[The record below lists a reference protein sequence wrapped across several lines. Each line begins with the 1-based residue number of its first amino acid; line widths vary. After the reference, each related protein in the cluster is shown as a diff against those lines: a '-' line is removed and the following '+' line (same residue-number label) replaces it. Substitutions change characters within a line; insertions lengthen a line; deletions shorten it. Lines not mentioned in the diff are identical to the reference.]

1 MNALPRSHQ
10 ILKEAETAAES
21 YQSPVQKLRE
31 NKENQKKELVAKI
44 SELSQKGMT
53 VAEIA
58 KTLNVPYSKVHYISR
73 SKKEIN
79 QNLTYNVKKS
89 HKNDR
94 TRQDRQDSP
103 AQELLQE
110 TLGLVSDR
118 TDGAVLRVLKIES
131 IRPFFMNP
139 VKWCD
144 PLKLKKYMCLWES
157 GANFPP
163 IEVVEQLP
171 EQLKGFDAGRA
182 AELFGEAMAKQLDE
196 QRDLI
201 VMDGHHRWLSA
212 YLIGKHTIT
221 AWVTVNA

>member
-1 MNALPRSHQ
+1 MAERFFLKKNAEIIGTSRTSVQRRLNALPRSHQ

-171 EQLKGFDAGRA
+171 EQLKALMRV
-182 AELFGEAMAKQLDE
+182 EPPSCLAK
-196 QRDLI
+196 
-201 VMDGHHRWLSA
+201 RWQNNSMSNG
-212 YLIGKHTIT
+212 I
-221 AWVTVNA
+221 